1 MSCWVNRHMKIA
13 LIQMTSG
20 ADVDVNLR
28 HLTDKIHEAAS
39 RGAVFIS
46 TPENSD
52 FMSDDEVKRNAH
64 MYDEHD
70 HPFIAHF
77 KNLAKEA
84 SVWIH
89 LGSIKVKT
97 DDNKKFNR
105 SYLISDKGEII
116 ARYNKIH
123 LFDVD
128 LPSGETR
135 RESSTIKAGNK
146 AVDAKTDLG
155 HFGLTVCY
163 DIRFPNLYRKL
174 SQVGAD
180 ILLVPA
186 AFTVPTG
193 EMHWEVLLR
202 ARAIENGAYVIAAA
216 QCGIHDGGRKT
227 YGHSMVVNPW
237 GKIIAEAGDE
247 PIILYADIDQSE
259 IEAFRLAI
267 PSLKHDRD
275 ITV

>member
-1 MSCWVNRHMKIA
+1 MKIA

-20 ADVDVNLR
+20 ADVAANLDY
-28 HLTDKIHEAAS
+28 LTRNIREAAS
-39 RGAVFIS
+39 NGAVFIS

-52 FMSDDEVKRNAH
+52 FMSEDESKRDAH

-70 HPFIAHF
+70 HPFIEHF
-77 KNLAKEA
+77 KNLAKEL

-89 LGSIKVKT
+89 VGSIKIKT

-105 SYLISDKGEII
+105 SYLISDQGEIL
-116 ARYNKIH
+116 AHYNKIH

-128 LPSGETR
+128 LPSGEIR
-135 RESSTIKAGNK
+135 RESLSIKAGNK
-146 AVDAKTDLG
+146 AVDVETDIG

-163 DIRFPNLYRKL
+163 DIRFPNLYRRL
-174 SQVGAD
+174 AQGGAN

-216 QCGIHDGGRKT
+216 QCGVHDGGRKT
-227 YGHSMVVNPW
+227 YGHSMVINPW
-237 GKIIAEAGDE
+237 GKVIAESGVE
-247 PIILYADIDQSE
+247 PGILYADIDQQE
-259 IEAFRLAI
+259 IANFRSAI

>member
-1 MSCWVNRHMKIA
+1 MKIA

-20 ADVDVNLR
+20 ADVTANLNDI
-28 HLTDKIHEAAS
+28 TAQIKIAAGE
-39 RGAVFIS
+39 GATFIS

-52 FMSDDEVKRNAH
+52 FMSEDSAKRDAH
-64 MYDEHD
+64 HFDEHD
-70 HPFIAHF
+70 HPFLSHF
-77 KNLAKEA
+77 KKLAQDLK
-84 SVWIH
+84 VWIH
-89 LGSIKVKT
+89 LGSIKIRA
-97 DDNKKFNR
+97 DDHKKHNR
-105 SYLISDKGEII
+105 SYLISNDGTIV
-116 ARYNKIH
+116 AQYNKIH

-135 RESSTIKAGNK
+135 RESQNISAGNK
-146 AVDAKTDLG
+146 VVDANTEIG

-163 DIRFPNLYRKL
+163 DIRFPHLYRQLAKA
-174 SQVGAD
+174 GAD

-216 QCGIHDGGRKT
+216 QCGVHDGGRKT
-227 YGHSMVVNPW
+227 YGHSMVINPW
-237 GKIIAEAGDE
+237 GKVIAEAGNE
-247 PIILYADIDQSE
+247 PCILYADIDKQE
-259 IEAFRLAI
+259 IANFRSAI

>member
-1 MSCWVNRHMKIA
+1 MKIA

-20 ADVDVNLR
+20 PDVTANLND
-28 HLTDKIHEAAS
+28 LTQQIREAAS
-39 RGAVFIS
+39 EHAVFIS

-52 FMSDDEVKRNAH
+52 FMSEDEMKRDAH
-64 MYDEHD
+64 MFDEHD

-77 KNLAKEA
+77 KSLAKELG
-84 SVWIH
+84 VWIH
-89 LGSIKVKT
+89 LGSIKIKS
-97 DDNKKFNR
+97 DDHKKYNR
-105 SYLISDKGEII
+105 SYLFSDEGEIVG
-116 ARYNKIH
+116 RYNKIH

-128 LPSGETR
+128 LPSGEIR
-135 RESSTIKAGNK
+135 RESLSIKAGHK
-146 AVDAKTDLG
+146 AVNVQTDIG
-155 HFGLTVCY
+155 HFGMTVCY
-163 DIRFPNLYRKL
+163 DIRFPNLYRRL
-174 SQVGAD
+174 SQAGAD
-180 ILLVPA
+180 ILLIPA

-216 QCGIHDGGRKT
+216 QCGVHDGGRKT

-237 GKIIAEAGDE
+237 GKVIAEAGNE
-247 PIILYADIDQSE
+247 PCILYADVNQKE
-259 IEAFRLAI
+259 IANFRSAI